1 MIDLYVGL
9 VIRGKR
15 TCDVNNKKVRQV
27 PKHLRDE
34 VIAELSAQG
43 YDENGKKIKQGMDE
57 ICFSKSFFIHIF

>member
-27 PKHLRDE
+27 PKHLRE
-34 VIAELSAQG
+34 AVIAKLKAQG
-43 YDENGKKIKQGMDE
+43 YDENGKEIK
-57 ICFSKSFFIHIF
+57 

>member
-15 TCDVNNKKVRQV
+15 TCDVKNTKVRQV

-34 VIAELSAQG
+34 VIAELKAQG
-43 YDENGKKIKQGMDE
+43 YDENGKKIK
-57 ICFSKSFFIHIF
+57 

>member
-27 PKHLRDE
+27 PKIWREAVLEDLK
-34 VIAELSAQG
+34 ALGLDA
-43 YDENGKKIKQGMDE
+43 DGMPVKME
-57 ICFSKSFFIHIF
+57 EE

>member
-34 VIAELSAQG
+34 VIGELKAQG
-43 YDENGKKIKQGMDE
+43 YDENGKEIK
-57 ICFSKSFFIHIF
+57 